1 MLPKENHH
9 EITQSWLLPV
19 GQSLLVDGDLD
30 LVLAV
35 ADDVEHVRSGWDAGT
50 SLGGPR
56 GPTWSALSQV
66 EGLTMMASISHPTS
80 LVPIPFSQYP
90 GRKRGQKSVHVHAI
104 ARVTLSIFTS
114 TLKK

>member
-66 EGLTMMASISHPTS
+66 EGLTMMASISPQAS
-80 LVPIPFSQYP
+80 RFLPPFQRAGMVGTKIS
-90 GRKRGQKSVHVHAI
+90 
-104 ARVTLSIFTS
+104 
-114 TLKK
+114 